1 MKKKSRTAAT
11 NLSLFLIALP
21 GIIYLL
27 INNYAPML
35 GIFLAFKNYSLMKGP
50 FKSDWCG
57 FDNFEFLFK
66 TKDAW
71 IMTRNT
77 LLYNTAFIII
87 GTVAAILVA
96 ILMCELGEKKRV
108 KFYQAVMLLPNL
120 LSWVVIGFIAYAFLN
135 ADTGFINNT
144 FLRWLGLDPV
154 AWYSTPGAWPI
165 ILVIVNLW
173 KNVGYQS
180 IIFMAA
186 ISGIDKSLF
195 EAAAIDGCRPAG
207 TFFKIVMPIS
217 KTVYATV
224 FILDFVAHWNDFMWP
239 FLVMTGEDKRTIQL
253 AVQSFFGTQPVHY
266 SAIMAALV
274 ISAIPMIIMF
284 IFMQKYYVEGIAS
297 SGIKG

>member
-1 MKKKSRTAAT
+1 MKKSSMKFSAAFSKFMFYFG
-11 NLSLFLIALP
+11 NIVI
-21 GIIYLL
+21 GIIFVSPL
-27 INNYAPML
+27 IWMISASLKPESQIFANMNSLKTFFPVSASFNNYVEVFTRMNLPQV
-35 GIFLAFKNYSLMKGP
+35 FK
-50 FKSDWCG
+50 
-57 FDNFEFLFK
+57 
-66 TKDAW
+66 
-71 IMTRNT
+71 NT
-77 LLYNTAFIII
+77 LLYIAL
-87 GTVAAILVA
+87 ILVLDLLVNSMCGYALAKFEFKGKGA
-96 ILMCELGEKKRV
+96 IMNLIVALMVLPMEAIMLPLYIEMSQLG
-108 KFYQAVMLLPNL
+108 
-120 LSWVVIGFIAYAFLN
+120 WV
-135 ADTGFINNT
+135 NT
-144 FLRWLGLDPV
+144 LV
-154 AWYSTPGAWPI
+154 A
-165 ILVIVNLW
+165 LVIPFVA
-173 KNVGYQS
+173 KCFS
-180 IIFMAA
+180 IYMFRQFFCDIPDDL
-186 ISGIDKSLF
+186 I